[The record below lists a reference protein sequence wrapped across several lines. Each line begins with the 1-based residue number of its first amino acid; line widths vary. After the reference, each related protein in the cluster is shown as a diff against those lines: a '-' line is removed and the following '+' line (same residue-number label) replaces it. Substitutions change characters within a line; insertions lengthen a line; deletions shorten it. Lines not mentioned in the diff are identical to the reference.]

1 MEATS
6 STHRKMDCLFSFE
19 LSSQHSRKLPKSN
32 SKKEFCF
39 FFFFIMARMIGPV
52 ETVPAILVYPVRVSA
67 SPSLGTI
74 YEEDDE

>member
-1 MEATS
+1 
-6 STHRKMDCLFSFE
+6 
-19 LSSQHSRKLPKSN
+19 
-32 SKKEFCF
+32 
-39 FFFFIMARMIGPV
+39 MARMIGPV